1 MNWVFILLIVL
12 LVLILIVSIFSF
24 ILKSVKFFVFG
35 SAVVV
40 SGVVIIWAFLRLLG
54 YNVLG

>member
-1 MNWVFILLIVL
+1 MNWVFNLLIVL